1 MYFKLGSHLLS
12 TKTLANCLLIILI
25 AFSLFVTNICI
36 GIINRQFAVTDAVK
50 NFDLEKTYY
59 YCQSGEYSDD
69 AEMQA
74 NEYIK
79 AAEDNKGIDVS
90 YLYGG
95 SLQLKNKSWV
105 SDLRYISYTATDD
118 KTGSKLNSGQLKS
131 GKWYTDAEHTEGAV
145 NVVALE
151 GMYDVGD
158 IIHIELDPYML
169 ETQETDETE
178 PVYMNMIVTG
188 VIRKESYIYYPRTD
202 GQDLGLSEIIGP
214 AYKAAGSER
223 TAVYFSI
230 DDPEAKKYA
239 DYFEKSG
246 VSVLTL
252 NDNAD
257 ESSSNVIADL
267 GRKGWLNKFKDMYDR
282 SMEDIVSQILTLVP
296 FIFGTV
302 LLTVVSLVCIML
314 LNSIDNM
321 KTYSV
326 YYLCGMNWSDM
337 RKILL
342 AYSGILMISSCIL
355 LIIIWTASV
364 LAGIMDSMVVYSMNN
379 IYITLGLIAFI
390 ILIMVF
396 VPLMMLSKSSPKDAL
411 RDH

>member
-36 GIINRQFAVTDAVK
+36 GVINRQFAVTDAVE

-59 YCQSGEYSDD
+59 Y
-69 AEMQA
+69 QA
-74 NEYIK
+74 NLYSEDGEVLTDTDEDIK
-79 AAEDNKGIDVS
+79 AAKDNKGIDVS
-90 YLYGG
+90 HIYTG

-105 SDLRYISYTATDD
+105 SDTRYISYVATDD
-118 KTGSKLNSGQLKS
+118 KIGSKLNRGQLKS

-158 IIHIELDPYML
+158 KIHIFLDSDVL
-169 ETQETDETE
+169 ETDDTE
-178 PVYMNMIVTG
+178 PAYMDMIVTG
-188 VIRKESYIYYPRTD
+188 VIKNSSYIYYPRTS
-202 GQDLGLSEIIGP
+202 GQDLSLSEIIGP

-223 TAVYFSI
+223 TAVYFSM
-230 DDPEAKKYA
+230 DDPEVKKYA
-239 DYFEKSG
+239 DYFINSG
-246 VSVLTL
+246 IFVLTL

-257 ESSSNVIADL
+257 ESSNSVIADL
-267 GRKGWLNKFKDMYDR
+267 GEKGVMNKFSDMYDK
-282 SMEDIVSQILTLVP
+282 SEEEIVSQILALVP

-302 LLTVVSLVCIML
+302 LLTIVSLICIMV

-355 LIIIWTASV
+355 LVIIWTASIF
-364 LAGIMDSMVVYSMNN
+364 AGIIDSLVVYSMNN
-379 IYITLGLIAFI
+379 IYITLGIVVFI

>member
-1 MYFKLGSHLLS
+1 MYFKLGSHLLG

-36 GIINRQFAVTDAVK
+36 GVINQQFAVTDAVK

-59 YCQSGEYSDD
+59 YCQSGEYSED
-69 AEMQA
+69 AEVQDD
-74 NEYIK
+74 EDIK

-90 YLYGG
+90 HIYTG

-131 GKWYTDAEHTEGAV
+131 GKWYTDAEHTDGAV

-158 IIHIELDPYML
+158 RIHISLDSDVL
-169 ETQETDETE
+169 ETDDTE
-178 PVYMNMIVTG
+178 PAYMDMIVTG
-188 VIRKESYIYYPRTD
+188 VIKNSSYIYYPQTG
-202 GQDLGLSEIIGP
+202 GQYLSLSEIIGP
-214 AYKAAGSER
+214 AYEAAGSER

-246 VSVLTL
+246 MSVLTL

-267 GRKGWLNKFKDMYDR
+267 GRKGWLNKFSDMYDK
-282 SMEDIVSQILTLVP
+282 SEEEIVSQILALVP

-302 LLTVVSLVCIML
+302 LLTVVSLVCIMV

-355 LIIIWTASV
+355 LIIIWTATV
-364 LAGIMDSMVVYSMNN
+364 LAGIMDSLVVYSMNN

>member
-36 GIINRQFAVTDAVK
+36 GIINKQFAVTDAVK

-59 YCQSGEYSDD
+59 YCQSGEYSED
-69 AEMQA
+69 AEVQDD
-74 NEYIK
+74 EDIK

-90 YLYGG
+90 HIYTG

-158 IIHIELDPYML
+158 RIHISLDSDVL
-169 ETQETDETE
+169 ETDDTE

-302 LLTVVSLVCIML
+302 LLTVVSLVCIMV

-342 AYSGILMISSCIL
+342 AYSGILMLSSCIL
-355 LIIIWTASV
+355 LIIIWTASIFM
-364 LAGIMDSMVVYSMNN
+364 GIIDSLVVYSMNN
-379 IYITLGLIAFI
+379 IYITLGIVAFI

-396 VPLMMLSKSSPKDAL
+396 VPLIMLSKSSPKDAL